1 MTVSGTAI
9 SLARGSSDVIVGGS
23 TEALGPY
30 ITAGFGK
37 GAGNGSV
44 GVAFEG
50 GTGGRG
56 GCGWSGV
63 GVMWTVWMVVG
74 LW

>member
-9 SLARGSSDVIVGGS
+9 SLARGESDIVVGGS

-37 GAGNGSV
+37 GPGNGSV

-50 GTGGRG
+50 KGGRG
-56 GCGWSGV
+56 ECGWRGV
-63 GVMWTVWMVVG
+63 GVMWMVCMVVG
-74 LW
+74 SWL